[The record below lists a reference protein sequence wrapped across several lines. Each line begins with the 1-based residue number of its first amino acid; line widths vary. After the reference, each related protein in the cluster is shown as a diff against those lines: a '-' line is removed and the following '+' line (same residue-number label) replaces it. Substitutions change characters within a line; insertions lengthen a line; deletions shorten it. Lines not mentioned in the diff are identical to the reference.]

1 MKKKFRL
8 TWIAAVA
15 VALVAIEA
23 HAACTTSE
31 AKGSCGPYDNYP
43 GINATTSSTYIG
55 NNVWN
60 PINGWHQTLIATDPG
75 NWSVTANMPN
85 GNTAVVSYASVGTN
99 YGKVTSEGTG
109 LSTLTSMISTFS
121 ENMNPNSQTSAW
133 AMWDIWMKA
142 GAEIMIQHDFARNG
156 ACTGVATA
164 TFGGSGG
171 VPVKSWYLCT
181 FGTNCMAWKL
191 HEADMVQ
198 SGSVDLLAMLNWLV
212 DHGYLPNPSLLMM
225 IGYGWE
231 ICSTGGVDETFN
243 VTGYSVILQGQ
254 GIAAINSRVPA
265 NSIVQNAVSDA
276 KWTIYDVRGRQIAPN
291 LLKTFEV
298 PQVYFYRNESK
309 TIMAV
314 TR

>member
-1 MKKKFRL
+1 
-8 TWIAAVA
+8 
-15 VALVAIEA
+15 
-23 HAACTTSE
+23 
-31 AKGSCGPYDNYP
+31 
-43 GINATTSSTYIG
+43 
-55 NNVWN
+55 
-60 PINGWHQTLIATDPG
+60 
-75 NWSVTANMPN
+75 
-85 GNTAVVSYASVGTN
+85 
-99 YGKVTSEGTG
+99 
-109 LSTLTSMISTFS
+109 
-121 ENMNPNSQTSAW
+121 
-133 AMWDIWMKA
+133 
-142 GAEIMIQHDFARNG
+142 
-156 ACTGVATA
+156 
-164 TFGGSGG
+164 
-171 VPVKSWYLCT
+171 
-181 FGTNCMAWKL
+181 
-191 HEADMVQ
+191 
-198 SGSVDLLAMLNWLV
+198 
-212 DHGYLPNPSLLMM
+212 MM